1 MAADDINN
9 LNNQKF
15 IFFDEMINQAIY
27 QIKLTWIDVQKGSLT
42 LSTQYHIGNILEESK
57 HRV

>member
-42 LSTQYHIGNILEESK
+42 LSTQYHIGNI
-57 HRV
+57 